1 MKKDLFFFI
10 LALLCLWLV
19 MDEYWGDKRISS
31 FVVGIIP
38 ETERNQWTPFGGGT
52 DQKSGVGEK
61 PHGFDGFGNFG
72 NLPGEGGTG
81 KTEEKDKNTTKTN
94 TSLKSYT
101 I

>member
-10 LALLCLWLV
+10 LALLCMWLV
-19 MDEYWGDKRISS
+19 MDEYWGDKRISK

-61 PHGFDGFGNFG
+61 PHGFDGYGNVG
-72 NLPGEGGTG
+72 NLPGGTD
-81 KTEEKDKNTTKTN
+81 KKEEKDKNTSKTN